1 MLAKQLDDALCSGG
15 GGGGTG
21 DWKSRDDKCASCS
34 RAVDGSGRT
43 GPQSGM
49 SLLDELE
56 QAQAGVAAPQPRMVE
71 VDLTR
76 RQPLS
81 DEPADLAADQTAEV
95 TDVERWAVR
104 LCDALDRRLEL
115 SADTRYRLLKLIS
128 TGVSDDGDGKPSCA
142 VDLAELVRNRDG
154 RVAELTCEVSEQF
167 FIFKNDPVK
176 TCCVSHR
183 SSMTTAV
190 RKRHGAAGGPRRT
203 RLGDPRQ
210 NGRDANSLR
219 AVCGR
224 RRRRTRRHVLHVRRR

>member
-15 GGGGTG
+15 GGGSTG
-21 DWKSRDDKCASCS
+21 DWKNRDDKCASCS
-34 RAVDGSGRT
+34 RAADGSGRT
-43 GPQSGM
+43 GSQPGM

-56 QAQAGVAAPQPRMVE
+56 QAQTGVATPQPRMVE

-81 DEPADLAADQTAEV
+81 DEPTDLAVGQTAEV
-95 TDVERWAVR
+95 TDVEWWAVR

-154 RVAELTCEVSEQF
+154 RVAELTCEVREQF
-167 FIFKNDPVK
+167 FFFQ
-176 TCCVSHR
+176 
-183 SSMTTAV
+183 
-190 RKRHGAAGGPRRT
+190 KRHGKHLCFA
-203 RLGDPRQ
+203 LFVD
-210 NGRDANSLR
+210 DNS
-219 AVCGR
+219 CP
-224 RRRRTRRHVLHVRRR
+224 